1 MGEGVF
7 LGQLQAFLETARL
20 GNVTRAAD
28 GLFLTQPALS
38 SRLKRLEQEV
48 GGALLIRDHKGARL
62 TDAGRAFLP
71 HAEKAVAVMT
81 EAHRVVR
88 DAQLGLTGDLV
99 VATTQTINT
108 YVLPLVI
115 TRFVTTHPSV
125 RLSVHTAPSEE
136 VLEMVLRGDA
146 QLGLGR
152 SLQHPDLESIPLF
165 DEEFVLAVGAG
176 HKMAE
181 SEGVAVADL
190 AGETLITL
198 FRSPTYRLYINALLR
213 RSGLLPQNVIDLDNA
228 ETGKR
233 LLKESVGVGLLPH
246 TAIAHEVEAGTLR
259 QLTIADMPPLR
270 RTMVA
275 LRLRGA
281 AEHTYVHEFLSFLG
295 EQIGAMG
302 LAPMPAKPVRRAG
315 RRRSGSSDDT

>member
-28 GLFLTQPALS
+28 ALFLTQPALS

-48 GGALLIRDHKGARL
+48 GGSLLVRDHRGARL

-81 EAHRVVR
+81 EAHRVVL

-115 TRFVTTHPSV
+115 NRFVTTHPSV
-125 RLSVHTAPSEE
+125 RLSVRTAPSEQL
-136 VLEMVLRGDA
+136 LEMVLRGEA

-165 DEEFVLAVGAG
+165 DEEFVFAVGAD
-176 HKMAE
+176 HKMADADE
-181 SEGVAVADL
+181 VTVAEL
-190 AGETLITL
+190 AEETLITL
-198 FRSPTYRLYINALLR
+198 FRSPTYRLYIRALLR
-213 RSGLLPQNVIDLDNA
+213 RSGLPLQSVIDLDNA

-233 LLKESVGVGLLPH
+233 MLKESVGVGLLPH
-246 TAIAHEVEAGTLR
+246 TAVGPEIEDGTLR
-259 QLTIADMPPLR
+259 QLRIADMPPLR

-275 LRLRGA
+275 LRLRNA
-281 AEHTYVHEFLSFLG
+281 VEHSYVHEFLSFLA
-295 EQIGAMG
+295 EQIGEMG
-302 LAPMPAKPVRRAG
+302 LAAMPTKPARRT
-315 RRRSGSSDDT
+315 RKRSSGSTGEA

>member
-28 GLFLTQPALS
+28 ALFLTQPALS

-48 GGALLIRDHKGARL
+48 GGALLVRDHKGARL

-71 HAEKAVAVMT
+71 HAEKAVAVMS
-81 EAHRVVR
+81 EAHRVVQ
-88 DAQLGLTGDLV
+88 DAQLGLTGELV

-115 TRFVTTHPSV
+115 NRFVLTHPSV
-125 RLSVHTAPSEE
+125 RLSVQTAPSEDI
-136 VLEMVLRGDA
+136 LERVLRGEA

-152 SLQHPDLESIPLF
+152 SLQHPDLESVPLF
-165 DEEFVLAVGAG
+165 DEEFVFAVGRD
-176 HKMAE
+176 HPMADME
-181 SEGVAVADL
+181 EVSVADL
-190 AGETLITL
+190 ADETVITL
-198 FRSPTYRLYINALLR
+198 FRSPTYRLYIRALLR
-213 RSGLLPQNVIDLDNA
+213 RSGLPLHSVIDLDNP

-233 LLKESVGVGLLPH
+233 MLMESTGVGLLPH
-246 TAIAHEVEAGTLR
+246 TAIGPELEAGSIR
-259 QLTIADMPPLR
+259 QLKIADMPPLR

-275 LRLRGA
+275 LRLHGA
-281 AEHTYVHEFLSFLG
+281 VEHSYVHEFLSFLG
-295 EQIGAMG
+295 DQIGEMG
-302 LAPMPAKPVRRAG
+302 LAPMPARPARRG
-315 RRRSGSSDDT
+315 RKRAAP

>member
-7 LGQLQAFLETARL
+7 LGQLQAFIETARL

-28 GLFLTQPALS
+28 ALFLTQPALS

-48 GGALLIRDHKGARL
+48 GGSLLVRDHKGARL

-71 HAEKAVAVMT
+71 HAEKAVEVMT
-81 EAHRVVR
+81 EAHRVVQ
-88 DAQLGLTGDLV
+88 DAQLGLVGELV

-115 TRFVTTHPSV
+115 NRFVVTHPLV

-136 VLEMVLRGDA
+136 LLEQVLSGA
-146 QLGLGR
+146 AHLGLGR

-165 DEEFVLAVGAG
+165 DEEFVFAVGAN
-176 HKMAE
+176 HKMAGRE
-181 SEGVAVADL
+181 EVSVADL
-190 AGETLITL
+190 AEETVITL
-198 FRSPTYRLYINALLR
+198 FRSPTYRLYIRALLR
-213 RSGLLPQNVIDLDNA
+213 RSGLPLHSVIDLDNA

-233 LLKESVGVGLLPH
+233 MLKESTGVGLLPH
-246 TAIAHEVEAGTLR
+246 TAIGPELADGTMC
-259 QLTIADMPPLR
+259 QLKIADMPPLR

-275 LRLRGA
+275 LRRRGA
-281 AEHTYVHEFLSFLG
+281 DEQSYVHEFMAFLRD
-295 EQIGAMG
+295 QIGDMG
-302 LAPMPAKPVRRAG
+302 LAPKPTPRA
-315 RRRSGSSDDT
+315 RKPRKRS